1 MVNLELYKIFITVAN
16 EKNITRASEKL
27 YLTQP
32 AVSKHIKNLEN
43 ILKIKLFTRSN
54 YGINLTKQG
63 EELYNK
69 IKDATNLLI
78 NIENKYLENRE
89 IKLGIHS
96 TILNK
101 IFGKCISDFYIENP
115 LSKIATFNHENKEM
129 LKELQNGDLDIIFS
143 KKIQGDLIYENI
155 KFLKLGTWHD
165 ILIANS
171 KSKYRD
177 KIVNIND
184 LTKETI
190 YMPKKTSETTLNF
203 FNSINCDYKK
213 LKNIRHITYNTIIEV
228 LQNNKNNA
236 IGLVTK
242 EFVDDEIRK
251 NDFII
256 LSTDFKINS
265 IDFGIYTTNK
275 QFDELNRFI
284 TIIKKYFNKKIEI
297 TFSNN

>member
-1 MVNLELYKIFITVAN
+1 M
-16 EKNITRASEKL
+16 
-27 YLTQP
+27 
-32 AVSKHIKNLEN
+32 
-43 ILKIKLFTRSN
+43 
-54 YGINLTKQG
+54 
-63 EELYNK
+63 
-69 IKDATNLLI
+69 
-78 NIENKYLENRE
+78 
-89 IKLGIHS
+89 
-96 TILNK
+96 
-101 IFGKCISDFYIENP
+101 
-115 LSKIATFNHENKEM
+115 
-129 LKELQNGDLDIIFS
+129 
-143 KKIQGDLIYENI
+143 
-155 KFLKLGTWHD
+155 
-165 ILIANS
+165 
-171 KSKYRD
+171 
-177 KIVNIND
+177 
-184 LTKETI
+184 
-190 YMPKKTSETTLNF
+190 NF

>member
-101 IFGKCISDFYIENP
+101 IFGKCISDFYFENP
-115 LSKIATFNHENKEM
+115 LSKIATFNHENEEM

-177 KIVNIND
+177 KIVNIN
-184 LTKETI
+184 KHQ
-190 YMPKKTSETTLNF
+190 
-203 FNSINCDYKK
+203 K
-213 LKNIRHITYNTIIEV
+213 L
-228 LQNNKNNA
+228 L
-236 IGLVTK
+236 
-242 EFVDDEIRK
+242 
-251 NDFII
+251 
-256 LSTDFKINS
+256 
-265 IDFGIYTTNK
+265 
-275 QFDELNRFI
+275 
-284 TIIKKYFNKKIEI
+284 
-297 TFSNN
+297 

>member
-32 AVSKHIKNLEN
+32 AVTKHIKNLEN

-63 EELYNK
+63 EELYNT

-78 NIENKYLENRE
+78 NVENKYFENRE

-101 IFGKCISDFYIENP
+101 IFGKCISRFYMENP
-115 LSKIATFNHENKEM
+115 LSKIVTFNHENEDM

-143 KKIQGDLIYENI
+143 KRIKRNLIYDNI
-155 KFLKLGTWHD
+155 NFIKLGTWND
-165 ILIANS
+165 ILIANP
-171 KSKYRD
+171 KSKYKD
-177 KIVNIND
+177 KKVKVSD
-184 LTKETI
+184 LTQEI
-190 YMPKKTSETTLNF
+190 ICMPKKTSETTLNF
-203 FNSINCDYKK
+203 FDSIKCDYKEF
-213 LKNIRHITYNTIIEV
+213 KNIKHITYSTIINIV
-228 LQNNKNNA
+228 KNSSA

-242 EFVDDEIRK
+242 EFVDDDIR
-251 NDFII
+251 NNNLIS
-256 LSTDFKINS
+256 LNTDFKIMP
-265 IDFGIYTTNK
+265 IDFGIYINNNK
-275 QFDELNRFI
+275 FEDLNKFI
-284 TIIKKYFNKKIEI
+284 ILIKKCFNEVTQK
-297 TFSNN
+297 

>member
-143 KKIQGDLIYENI
+143 KKIQGDLIYENL
-155 KFLKLGTWHD
+155 KFLKLGTWSD